1 MQHVKSLDGL
11 RGIAALIVV
20 LFHMDAFFGTVFS
33 PNGLYTQATLGWQI
47 YRRVFNGDF
56 SVAIFFVLSGYVL
69 VLKYAKFGIKN
80 DLRAGALKRYFR
92 LTPIVLASTLLAV
105 GLQSLIGFHN
115 VAAARIIGGHQWL
128 ANAYPAQL
136 TWLGALKCG
145 LIGAYQGNVQYNG
158 PLWTI
163 RLELLGSFVLFGFV
177 GLFYK
182 SRFFLIYALIASCFM
197 SLLFNNDGLYLSL
210 FLIGAAFHKY
220 PKSRF
225 SVLWLIPAMVLA
237 TENPWTPEV
246 IFIRERINVPIN
258 IDVLCHSIAAILMVA
273 VVLNSRHIQKF
284 LSGPVTLFLG
294 RISFSLYAV
303 HLPIMMSVGTWFMVH
318 WCGRF
323 GALAAI
329 VTTIM
334 VSVIIAF
341 ILTETL
347 DKWAQSLANLVASR
361 LMRADCLETPAIET
375 SDYTHKATVINFA
388 PPELE

>member
-33 PNGLYTQATLGWQI
+33 PDGLYTQSTLGWQI
-47 YRRVFNGDF
+47 YRRALNGNF
-56 SVAIFFVLSGYVL
+56 SVAVFFVLSGYVL
-69 VLKYAKFGIKN
+69 ILKYAKFGTKN

-105 GLQSLIGFHN
+105 GLQSVIGFHN
-115 VAAARIIGGHQWL
+115 TAAARIIGGHQWL
-128 ANAYPAQL
+128 ASAYPTQL

-163 RLELLGSFVLFGFV
+163 RLELLGSFVLFGFA

-210 FLIGAAFHKY
+210 FLIGAAFHKH

-225 SVLWLIPAMVLA
+225 SVWWLIPAMVLA

-246 IFIRERINVPIN
+246 TFIRERINTPID
-258 IDVLCHSIAAILMVA
+258 IDVLCHSIAAILMVG
-273 VVLNSRHIQKF
+273 VVLNSKHLQNA
-284 LSGPVTLFLG
+284 LSGPVILFLG

-303 HLPIMMSVGTWFMVH
+303 HLPVMMSAGTWVMVH
-318 WCGRF
+318 WGGRF
-323 GALAAI
+323 GAFAAI
-329 VTTIM
+329 VTTII
-334 VSVIIAF
+334 VSVMIAF

-347 DKWAQSLANLVASR
+347 DKWAQKLANLVASR
-361 LMRADCLETPAIET
+361 LMRADCLEAPATGI
-375 SDYTHKATVINFA
+375 SDGTRNAMFVNFT